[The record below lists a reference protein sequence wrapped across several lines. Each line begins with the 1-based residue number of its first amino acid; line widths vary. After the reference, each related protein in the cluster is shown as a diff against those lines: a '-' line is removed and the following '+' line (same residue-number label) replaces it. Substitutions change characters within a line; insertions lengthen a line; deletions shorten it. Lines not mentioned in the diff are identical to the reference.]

1 MFYPLTTCVYG
12 TLVWCAT
19 KIVVMQAKVLS
30 IIFATEGKD
39 GLFYTGFRASVS
51 GVICAYKI
59 CTEKPV
65 SVGDVFPY
73 ELLEKLA
80 PRG

>member
-1 MFYPLTTCVYG
+1 MSSI
-12 TLVWCAT
+12 T
-19 KIVVMQAKVLS
+19 KTVAMQAKVLS
-30 IIFATEGKD
+30 IIYATEGKD

-51 GVICAYKI
+51 GIIGAFKT

-65 SVGDVFPY
+65 AIGDSFPY
-73 ELLEKLA
+73 DLLEKLA